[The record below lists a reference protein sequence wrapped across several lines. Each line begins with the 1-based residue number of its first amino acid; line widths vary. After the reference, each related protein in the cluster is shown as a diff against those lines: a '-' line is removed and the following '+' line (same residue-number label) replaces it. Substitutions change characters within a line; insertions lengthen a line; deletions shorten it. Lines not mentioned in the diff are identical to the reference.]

1 MSCLWCR
8 DPNAGDDLS
17 DAEYDRLCRPHQAE
31 YEGLSLDGLD
41 HMEAGERADMDALG
55 YND

>member
-41 HMEAGERADMDALG
+41 RMEAGERADMDALG